1 MELTCVKSVATTN
14 SRKGSVY
21 PSHASF
27 NTTIANH
34 TQHAP
39 IRTMAIELMA
49 IDDGCEIAVTKD
61 KRLLTLLRA
70 DDLGAGQL
78 LDPPK
83 PSAQSSFTSAQ
94 DLPKHDYIQHCADT
108 SRTRREFQSLDQ
120 ALQALGLN
128 PTMACDG
135 ATISEST
142 TVIRE
147 TDYLTELKTMY
158 EDSQT

>member
-1 MELTCVKSVATTN
+1 MAT
-14 SRKGSVY
+14 
-21 PSHASF
+21 
-27 NTTIANH
+27 
-34 TQHAP
+34 
-39 IRTMAIELMA
+39 
-49 IDDGCEIAVTKD
+49 DDEYEIAITNG

-94 DLPKHDYIQHCADT
+94 DLPKHGYIQHYADT
-108 SRTRREFQSLDQ
+108 PRKRCEFQSLDQ

-135 ATISEST
+135 GHN
-142 TVIRE
+142 IRVNHSHPINRLL
-147 TDYLTELKTMY
+147 DRI
-158 EDSQT
+158 EDDV